1 MNRFGRDAAAKE
13 RVRSGSLRPG
23 AIEPR
28 TTSGTA
34 PVEQVLVRLMFSPGS
49 STLESTHSFLSA
61 YTADRLPSAVAQKV
75 SLAAYELLSNA
86 MNYAS
91 LSSDVVLEIVQYADR
106 TIVRTANDAIAA
118 RISMLREQID
128 RIRSDSEGAFVQE
141 LKRSMKGG
149 HTRAMLGLARIA
161 FEVGLK
167 LDLDASGQRV
177 RVSAEL
183 HRDDRR

>member
-1 MNRFGRDAAAKE
+1 MTRFGRDLESTPAR
-13 RVRSGSLRPG
+13 RVMSSRPG
-23 AIEPR
+23 APL
-28 TTSGTA
+28 SGTA
-34 PVEQVLVRLMFSPGS
+34 PVEQVLVRLMFAPGS
-49 STLESTHSFLSA
+49 STLESTHSFLTA
-61 YTADRLPSAVAQKV
+61 YTADRLPAAVAQKV

-91 LSSDVVLEIVQYADR
+91 LSSDVVLEIVQHSDK

-118 RISMLREQID
+118 RIAMLREQVD
-128 RIRSDSEGAFVQE
+128 KIRTDSEGAFVQE

-149 HTRAMLGLARIA
+149 HSRAMLGLARVA

-167 LDLDASGQRV
+167 LNLEATGQRV

-183 HRDDRR
+183 RRDERR

>member
-1 MNRFGRDAAAKE
+1 MNRFGRDAASPLDWGVTSA
-13 RVRSGSLRPG
+13 G
-23 AIEPR
+23 PR
-28 TTSGTA
+28 AADQRTASGTA
-34 PVEQVLVRLMFSPGS
+34 PVEQVLVRLMFTPGS
-49 STLESTHSFLSA
+49 STLESTHSFLTS
-61 YTADRLPSAVAQKV
+61 YTADRLPGAVAQRV

-128 RIRSDSEGAFVQE
+128 KIRSDSEGAFVQE

-149 HTRAMLGLARIA
+149 HTRAMLGLARVA

-167 LDLDASGQRV
+167 LELDTTGQRV

-183 HRDDRR
+183 RRDERR